1 MSAHRLVVSRFREN
15 VDWVD
20 CFGAYTIYNKGRD
33 DLAARHRAN
42 SIRLPNVGREAHTY
56 IHHIVENYDR
66 LEDIMIFS
74 QGGYRAHAHFEPEE
88 FLRRA
93 LDLGDLGFSV
103 NLGDINGFV
112 GSNSRDFMLRWH
124 GVDLHTKEPYDLG
137 GWWERATGEPWVRSR
152 SVFWG
157 ATFSV
162 RREFILRRS
171 RESYASLLKTLDWAT
186 NPMEAH
192 FCERAWFNIL
202 NLPFNYVK
210 PGNPSQRSAVAPAPP
225 LDKDPSFDLDR
236 VVEKWEGDGKQNAP
250 SKIVVRFGSSR
261 PAKSVDREILTR
273 EELLGA
279 LDHVGDL
286 MSRDEATVRKVTRA
300 LRDNVEGW
308 TRAHCPRY
316 PLDKPYI
323 SKGDLEEKDG
333 WYAEGLVHESME
345 VGTTGSTTGNRFKY
359 MRWHPTFHKIEWDYH
374 YNLVLDEFGV
384 REDPNILYFFSDHY
398 RTDGSE
404 PIACFGGKSDLAMNN
419 HGSSRSPVVHYAN
432 FAMYQRDNE
441 GFWKY
446 LFEYVRR
453 HRIDVFFT
461 SSPQISS
468 MCNYIRKFGVKH
480 RIGHL
485 LSNTG
490 DRILPAD
497 AYFLFIENDYF
508 AHVCDHMRCWD
519 GGATFYT
526 CRERNYHLMDNL
538 SWVEEIEGRMICT
551 DYFNLASP
559 FVRYWNGDYC
569 KVGKEYQ
576 RCECGR
582 LYREFEFLE
591 SRPFSLKGV
600 CMKDIKEGIK
610 ALNISGIREV
620 RCSTSHLDVVSV
632 KDMSPE
638 DQARISALTDRFRFR
653 FLTEEFHS

>member
-1 MSAHRLVVSRFREN
+1 MSSHRLVVSRFREDVN
-15 VDWVD
+15 WVD
-20 CFGAYTIYNKGRD
+20 CFGTYTIYNKGRD
-33 DLAARHRAN
+33 DLSARHRAN
-42 SIRLPNVGREAHTY
+42 SVKLPNVGREAHSY

-66 LEDIMIFS
+66 LEDILIFS

-88 FLRRA
+88 FLRRS

-112 GSNSRDFMLRWH
+112 GSNSRDFVLRWH
-124 GVDLHTKEPYDLG
+124 GVDLHTKEPYELG
-137 GWWERATGEPWVRSR
+137 GWWEKTTGEPWVRSR

-162 RREFILRRS
+162 RRDFILRRS
-171 RESYASLLKTLDWAT
+171 RESYAALLKTLDWST

-202 NLPFNYVK
+202 NLPLNYVK
-210 PGNPSQRSAVAPAPP
+210 PGNPSVRQPP
-225 LDKDPSFDLDR
+225 PPVMDKDLSFGLDNL
-236 VVEKWEGDGKQNAP
+236 VERWESHGKP
-250 SKIVVRFGSSR
+250 PGSSKIVVRFGAGTPR
-261 PAKSVDREILTR
+261 TPDKEIVTR
-273 EELLGA
+273 EELLGV
-279 LDHVGDL
+279 LDHVGEL
-286 MSRDEATVRKVTRA
+286 MSKDEATVRKVTQA
-300 LRDNVEGW
+300 LRDNIEGW
-308 TRAHCPRY
+308 TKVNCPKY
-316 PLDKPYI
+316 PLNKPYI
-323 SKGDLEEKDG
+323 SKADLEDKGG
-333 WYAEGLVHESME
+333 WYTESLHHESME
-345 VGTTGSTTGNRFKY
+345 VGTTGSTTGSRFKY

-384 REDPNILYFFSDHY
+384 CDEPNILYFFSDHY
-398 RTDGSE
+398 KTDGSN

-446 LFEYVRR
+446 LFDYVQRN
-453 HRIDVFFT
+453 RIDVFFT

-480 RIGHL
+480 KIGHL

-508 AHVCDHMRCWD
+508 THICDHMRCWD

-526 CRERNYHLMDNL
+526 CKERNYHLMDNL
-538 SWVEEIEGRMICT
+538 SWVEEIEGKMICT

-569 KVGKEYQ
+569 KIGKDYQ

-600 CMKDIKEGIK
+600 CMKEIKDGIK
-610 ALNISGIREV
+610 ALDISGIREV
-620 RCSTSHLDVVSV
+620 RCSTNYLDVVSV
-632 KDMSPE
+632 RDLTPE
-638 DQARISALTDRFRFR
+638 ERAGISALTDRFQFR

>member
-1 MSAHRLVVSRFREN
+1 MSSHRLVVSRFREN

-20 CFGAYTIYNKGRD
+20 CFGTYTIYNKGRD

-42 SIRLPNVGREAHTY
+42 SVKLPNVGREAHSY

-74 QGGYRAHAHFEPEE
+74 QGGYRAHAHFEPQE

-112 GSNSRDFMLRWH
+112 GSNSRDFVLRWH
-124 GVDLHTKEPYDLG
+124 GVDLHTKEPYELG

-171 RESYASLLKTLDWAT
+171 RESYASILKTLDWAT

-202 NLPFNYVK
+202 NLPLNYVR
-210 PGNPSQRSAVAPAPP
+210 PGNATPRPPSSSVM
-225 LDKDPSFDLDR
+225 DKDASFGLDAL
-236 VVEKWEGDGKQNAP
+236 VERWEKRGKP
-250 SKIVVRFGSSR
+250 EGSTKITVRFGAENPR
-261 PAKSVDREILTR
+261 PPDKEIVTR
-273 EELLGA
+273 EELLGV

-286 MSRDEATVRKVTRA
+286 MSKDESTVRKVTQA
-300 LRDNVEGW
+300 LRDNIEGW
-308 TRAHCPRY
+308 TNAHCPRY
-316 PLDKPYI
+316 PLDKTYI
-323 SKGDLEEKDG
+323 SKGDLEEKGG
-333 WYAEGLVHESME
+333 WYAEEVVHESME
-345 VGTTGSTTGNRFKY
+345 VGTTGSTTGNKFKY

-404 PIACFGGKSDLAMNN
+404 PIACFGGRSDLAMNN

-432 FAMYQRDNE
+432 FALYQRDNE
-441 GFWKY
+441 GFWRY
-446 LFEYVRR
+446 LFEYVQR

-468 MCNYIRKFGVKH
+468 MCNYIRKFGVRH

-497 AYFLFIENDYF
+497 AYFLFIENEYF
-508 AHVCDHMRCWD
+508 THICDHMRCWD

-538 SWVEEIEGRMICT
+538 SWVEEIEGRMVCT

-559 FVRYWNGDYC
+559 FVRYWNGDHC
-569 KVGKEYQ
+569 RVGKDYR
-576 RCECGR
+576 RCECGK

-600 CMKDIKEGIK
+600 CMKEIKEGIK
-610 ALNISGIREV
+610 ALDIPGIREV
-620 RCSTSHLDVVSV
+620 RCSTSYLDVVSV
-632 KDMSPE
+632 RDIPPE
-638 DQARISALTDRFRFR
+638 DQARISALTDKFRFR
-653 FLTEEFHS
+653 FLKEEFHS